1 MGESNPALLIQPT
14 KQHASYNIFTFAW
27 LRFKSQKFSLSQAA
41 SCWRS
46 KVEVLN
52 LGLCIRDLLRCLG
65 TSFFF
70 WCQSLAPAHSV
81 LEYSHAIFRCPT
93 RDTSRL
99 AWTDATCAC
108 PRTRSA
114 GNDHSSGEEGG
125 RNPQHP
131 HSGVRAERLA
141 AILSEFEYV
150 NKCSRPCF
158 STHARVHTA
167 DNTLGRAR
175 RRRNGSK
182 TNPRS
187 AALVPID

>member
-81 LEYSHAIFRCPT
+81 LEYSHAIFDAPHVTCQDSRGRTPLALARELEAQEMITLLEKKEDEMRSIRIQVCARSVGLQCCPSSNVSTNARGRVSARMRVSTQLTT
-93 RDTSRL
+93 R
-99 AWTDATCAC
+99 WGVPGGGKTDQKQTQSPPPWC
-108 PRTRSA
+108 
-114 GNDHSSGEEGG
+114 
-125 RNPQHP
+125 
-131 HSGVRAERLA
+131 
-141 AILSEFEYV
+141 
-150 NKCSRPCF
+150 
-158 STHARVHTA
+158 
-167 DNTLGRAR
+167 
-175 RRRNGSK
+175 
-182 TNPRS
+182 
-187 AALVPID
+187 